1 MPLRGVGY
9 RRHMEVRVEERYP
22 PSPGSV
28 GRARMLV
35 RSAHQDLSSN
45 SQEVVEVIV
54 SELASNA
61 VIHAATPFTVRLF
74 VGSTI
79 RVEVFD
85 ANPDP
90 PVLRRPVSRE
100 AGGRGLVIVDGFADR
115 WGSYP
120 VEDGKAV
127 WAEVDEPA

>member
-1 MPLRGVGY
+1 MD
-9 RRHMEVRVEERYP
+9 VRVEERYP

-35 RSAHQDLSSN
+35 RSAHEDLSSN
-45 SQEVVEVIV
+45 SQEVVEIIV
-54 SELASNA
+54 SELAANA

-79 RVEVFD
+79 RVEVAD
-85 ANPDP
+85 GSTDP
-90 PVLRRPVSRE
+90 PVLHRPNSRL
-100 AGGRGLVIVDGFADR
+100 AGGRGLVIVEEFADR